1 MSEKEYKNIENNTNN
16 YKDKIEKITI
26 DQVNPN
32 NQQSEIEHKIKALNS
47 KSDYSKECGQG
58 WRECRDNG
66 YFSYEVQLK
75 NNKKVYLLLTYWG
88 SDREIFED
96 GKMYSRKFKIYAED
110 LMIAQEKLDEN
121 KPFVLFNKI
130 YGIPEEVT
138 NGKSYI
144 RIKFESEEGSIAGRV
159 FGLKI
164 ISEEI

>member
-1 MSEKEYKNIENNTNN
+1 
-16 YKDKIEKITI
+16 
-26 DQVNPN
+26 
-32 NQQSEIEHKIKALNS
+32 
-47 KSDYSKECGQG
+47 
-58 WRECRDNG
+58 
-66 YFSYEVQLK
+66 
-75 NNKKVYLLLTYWG
+75 
-88 SDREIFED
+88 
-96 GKMYSRKFKIYAED
+96 MYIRKFKIYAED